1 MTSISISELSN
12 GLLKI
17 LSPLRVEEEPFAPF
31 WLTMATGVRF
41 SSASR
46 PRCRE
51 GEGIDVSED
60 G

>member
-1 MTSISISELSN
+1 MTSISISKLSN

-31 WLTMATGVRF
+31 LLKTATGVRF

-51 GEGIDVSED
+51 NEGIDVSED